1 MTRTTPIGTAV
12 LNTRTVLA
20 IGRGTWRLRAGRL
33 PWQRRGTTRRRGPK
47 RRG

>member
-1 MTRTTPIGTAV
+1 MTRTTTPIGSAV
-12 LNTRTVLA
+12 LNTRTALA

-33 PWQRRGTTRRRGPK
+33 PWRRRRTTRRK